1 MMSNNGGDQIITKL
15 LSSDLVK
22 TIIAIIVTVAS
33 MSYGVFNATNDLKE
47 SMKDIKHQ
55 IELQNQALEFRLK
68 ELQEKQERDYRYII
82 ENFSRKGTK

>member
-1 MMSNNGGDQIITKL
+1 MMSNNNGDQLITKL

-22 TIIAIIVTVAS
+22 TIIAIVVTVAS

-82 ENFSRKGTK
+82 ENFSRKGAK